1 MTRLIPSN
9 PIWNLNTMT
18 NMIRF
23 LQCVAFVMVLLLAGP
38 LPRSAAQR
46 EFGFDNTK
54 PSGQPYLSPEE
65 SLKRMKVAPGFE
77 IKLFAAEPDVINPI
91 AFTLDEKGRVWVVE
105 CYEYPLRT
113 PPGKAPRDRIIIL
126 EDTDGDGRADK
137 RTVFAEG
144 KDFPVPKERAE
155 KGLGAFDLASG
166 IEVGHGGVFVGAPP
180 YLWYI
185 ENKNDKPGRFEILLK
200 GFGSQDTHETL
211 NTFQW
216 GPDGRLYGLH
226 GVFTQSDVV
235 SEKGD
240 GPPVRMNAAVWRYDV
255 HTRNFEV
262 FAEGTSNPWGMD
274 FDSQGNCFLCCCV
287 IPHLFHIVPGGIY
300 IRQAGSSYNPY
311 VFSYMKEIC
320 DHTHHKESGWAH
332 AGLLCLD
339 NDLMPE
345 DYRTSVIMGSIHGCS
360 IKRDVLRRNSSSF
373 VASHA
378 EDFLVSGD
386 KNFRP
391 INLRWGPNGD
401 IYVIDWH
408 DQNPCHQARPDSW
421 DKERGRVY
429 RIQRT
434 GAKPAKAEDL
444 SRRDEAGLRE
454 LLSASNP
461 YLSRTAARLLR
472 ERLTERVGEVS
483 PRETG
488 QLPLPAGLERS
499 LSARQD
505 GSLPASRNESLA
517 ARWTTWDAICRCV
530 PAEQAVERLLEGYGN
545 DTEVGRMWRVRF
557 VSETRGADETAIRR
571 LAEIAARE
579 QSPQV
584 KRELASAAIRL
595 GQRSDTRPLVRQ
607 LLNHADDAN
616 DPMIPQMLWLAYEN
630 QVAANPQSELDWMT
644 KHASGNAL
652 LTEHIVPKVMRRL
665 VAMNRPEVL
674 ALCVNF
680 AGATSDT
687 VVRRRALEGLAE
699 GLRGRVV
706 EPPPQWD
713 KIAAALSAMDDAQVR
728 RLVDQLSVNFRS
740 ATAARRAYETVR
752 DAHRPAAERAE
763 AVRNLVLLKHPEAL
777 AVCLSLVRSEKDAK
791 VRLEACRALASFEH
805 PDVARQVLRNW
816 AEYPPEIRRELLN
829 TLKTRKEWARHL
841 LDALE
846 RKQIAREEI
855 HASVIL
861 SLLDFNDASLNRRIE
876 QVWGQVRTSPPPA
889 ELEELIARMR
899 KFVTEKPGDAQRGQ
913 KVFEKNCQQCH
924 KFDGRGHEVGPNL
937 DGAERSLDYILVNVL
952 DPNRVI
958 GLPYYRKTVL
968 TTSGK
973 LVTGLL
979 HSEEPDRIVL
989 KVENGVL
996 ESIPRSEIDMEK
1008 TEPKSLMPEGL
1019 DKNMTPEDFRDL
1031 VQYLLRKP

>member
-1 MTRLIPSN
+1 MNKTCFGS
-9 PIWNLNTMT
+9 
-18 NMIRF
+18 
-23 LQCVAFVMVLLLAGP
+23 CVFVGILVVLWGP
-38 LPRSAAQR
+38 LPRLAAQR

-54 PSGQPYLSPEE
+54 PSNQPYLSAEE
-65 SLKRMKVAPGFE
+65 SVKRMKVAGGYE
-77 IKLFAAEPDVINPI
+77 ISVFAAEPDVINPI
-91 AFTLDEKGRVWVVE
+91 AFTIDEKGRVWVLE

-126 EDTDGDGRADK
+126 EDTNGDGRADK

-144 KDFPVPKERAE
+144 KDFPVPKERAA

-180 YLWYI
+180 YLWFI
-185 ENKNDKPGRFEILLK
+185 ENNNDKPGRFEILLK
-200 GFGSQDTHETL
+200 GFGSQDTHEML

-226 GVFTQSDVV
+226 GVFTQSDVTAE
-235 SEKGD
+235 SGN

-255 HTRNFEV
+255 QTRRFEV

-274 FDSQGNCFLCCCV
+274 FDADGNCFLVCCV

-320 DHTHHKESGWAH
+320 DHTHHRESGWAH
-332 AGLLCLD
+332 AGLLVLEGEHV
-339 NDLMPE
+339 PE
-345 DYRTSVIMGSIHGCS
+345 AYRGSVIMGSIHGCS
-360 IKRDVLRRNSSSF
+360 IKRDVLRRNGSSF

-378 EDFLVSGD
+378 DDFLVSGD

-401 IYVIDWH
+401 IFVIDWH
-408 DQNPCHQARPDSW
+408 DQNPCHQAKPDSW

-429 RIQRT
+429 RIQRSGT
-434 GAKPAKAEDL
+434 RPTKAEDL
-444 SRRDEAGLRE
+444 SQRNDAGLRD

-472 ERLTERVGEVS
+472 ERSVPQAAQGSSPVNGPTPLT
-483 PRETG
+483 
-488 QLPLPAGLERS
+488 
-499 LSARQD
+499 
-505 GSLPASRNESLA
+505 
-517 ARWTTWDAICRCV
+517 ARWLLWDALSRSAQLM
-530 PAEQAVERLLEGYGN
+530 PAVEKLLDGYAD
-545 DTEVGRMWRVRF
+545 DTEAGRMWRVRF
-557 VSETRGADETAIRR
+557 VSETHGADQLVVR
-571 LAEIAARE
+571 LLAGIASGE
-579 QSPQV
+579 GSPQV
-584 KRELASAAIRL
+584 RRELASAAIRL
-595 GQRSDTRPLVRQ
+595 GQRTDTRPLLRP
-607 LLNHADDAN
+607 LLAHAEDAD
-616 DPMIPQMLWLAYEN
+616 DPMIPYLLWLAWERQIALAEQN
-630 QVAANPQSELDWMT
+630 RSRLVSQLQDELDWLSRN
-644 KHASGNAL
+644 AVGNRLVAD
-652 LTEHIVPKVMRRL
+652 HIIAKTMRRL
-665 VAMNRPEVL
+665 TVLNQPEVL

-680 AGATSDT
+680 AGAVMDAK
-687 VVRRRALEGLAE
+687 VRRKALEGLTE
-699 GLRGRVV
+699 GLRGRIV

-713 KIAAALSAMDDAQVR
+713 KIAAALAVMDDAEVR
-728 RLVDQLSVNFRS
+728 RLGEQLSVNFRS
-740 ATAARRAYETVR
+740 ATAARRAYDAVR
-752 DAHRPAAERAE
+752 DASRSPAERSE

-777 AVCLSLVRSEKDAK
+777 SVCLALVRSERDPK
-791 VRLEACRALASFEH
+791 VRLEACRALASFEQ
-805 PDVARQVLRNW
+805 PDVARQVLHHW
-816 AEYPPEIRRELLN
+816 ADYPPEVRRELLN
-829 TLKTRKEWARHL
+829 TLKSRKEWARQL
-841 LDALE
+841 LDAVE
-846 RKQIAREEI
+846 KKQIAQEEI

-861 SLLDFNDASLNRRIE
+861 SLLDFNDANLNRRIE

-899 KFVTEKPGDAQRGQ
+899 AFVAEKPGDAERGR

-924 KFDGRGHEVGPNL
+924 KFDGRGHQVGPDL
-937 DGAERSLDYILVNVL
+937 DGAERSLGYILVNVL

-958 GLPYYRKTVL
+958 GLPYYRKTIL

-1031 VQYLLRKP
+1031 VQYLLRK